1 MRKRKFM
8 NQLLNIDDKAL
19 IIKDFL
25 PTDLFKKINKF
36 DFSKYNKE
44 LSKQSWQKS
53 LFTDQYNNETQE
65 NIEAYD
71 NIYLKNAVL
80 ADKTGRYLEKEK
92 FDDYLLKEIADIVFL
107 SPHIPTDRKK
117 IGLIINYY
125 EYKKYAGINWHND
138 KSHTL
143 NFSLYIHDL
152 WDENWGG
159 ETLIDTGRGLPLVS
173 YPYSNTMLIIK
184 NDVPHRVCPVVVD
197 KTRKV
202 LQGRIRY
209 YE

>member
-1 MRKRKFM
+1 M

-65 NIEAYD
+65 NIETYD
-71 NIYLKNAVL
+71 NIYIKN
-80 ADKTGRYLEKEK
+80 LEKEK

-107 SPHIPTDRKK
+107 SPHIPTNRKK

-125 EYKKYAGINWHND
+125 EYKKYAGINWHKD
-138 KSHTL
+138 ESHTL

-173 YPYSNTMLIIK
+173 YPYPNTIVIIK
-184 NDVPHRVCPVVVD
+184 NNIPHRVCPVVVD
-197 KTRKV
+197 KKRKV
-202 LQGRIRY
+202 LQGRIHY

>member
-36 DFSKYNKE
+36 DFSKCNKE

-53 LFTDQYNNETQE
+53 LFTDQYNNVTQE
-65 NIEAYD
+65 NVEKYD
-71 NIYLKNAVL
+71 DIYIKN
-80 ADKTGRYLEKEK
+80 LEKEK

>member
-1 MRKRKFM
+1 M

-53 LFTDQYNNETQE
+53 LFTDQYNNVTQE
-65 NIEAYD
+65 NVEKYD
-71 NIYLKNAVL
+71 DIYIKN
-80 ADKTGRYLEKEK
+80 LEKEK

-107 SPHIPTDRKK
+107 NPHIPTNRKK

-173 YPYSNTMLIIK
+173 YPHSNTMLIIK
-184 NDVPHRVCPVVVD
+184 NDISHRVCPVVVD
-197 KTRKV
+197 KKRKV
-202 LQGRIRY
+202 LQGRIHY

>member
-1 MRKRKFM
+1 M

-36 DFSKYNKE
+36 DFSKYNKK

-53 LFTDQYNNETQE
+53 LFRDQYNNETQE
-65 NIEAYD
+65 TVETYD
-71 NIYLKNAVL
+71 NIYIKN
-80 ADKTGRYLEKEK
+80 LEKEK

-107 SPHIPTDRKK
+107 NPHIPTNRKK
-117 IGLIINYY
+117 IRLIINYY

-138 KSHTL
+138 GSHTL
-143 NFSLYIHDL
+143 SFSLYIHDL

-173 YPYSNTMLIIK
+173 YPHSNTMLIIK
-184 NDVPHRVCPVVVD
+184 NDIPHRVCPVVVD
-197 KTRKV
+197 KKRKV
-202 LQGRIRY
+202 LQGRIQY

>member
-1 MRKRKFM
+1 M

-53 LFTDQYNNETQE
+53 LFTDQYNNVTQE
-65 NIEAYD
+65 NVEKYD
-71 NIYLKNAVL
+71 DIYIKN
-80 ADKTGRYLEKEK
+80 LEKEK

-107 SPHIPTDRKK
+107 NPHIPTNRKK

-125 EYKKYAGINWHND
+125 EYKKYAGINWHKD
-138 KSHTL
+138 ESHTL

-152 WDENWGG
+152 WDKNWGG

-173 YPYSNTMLIIK
+173 YPYPNTIVIIK
-184 NDVPHRVCPVVVD
+184 NNIPHRVCPVVVD
-197 KTRKV
+197 KKRKV
-202 LQGRIRY
+202 LQGRIHY

>member
-1 MRKRKFM
+1 M